1 MATFKMN
8 TDLWDIEFT
17 PDGDIEILIGA
28 EECTQDSRF
37 RTQIIAGEMF
47 DDTRKGV
54 PWLTDMVSPAL
65 SLDGKK
71 RILSK
76 VILSTP
82 NALKL
87 NYINISVNTDGEAV
101 CDYEGVTT
109 NNEPFGGLLN
119 GVNNR

>member
-8 TDLWDIEFT
+8 TDKWDIEFT
-17 PDGDIEILIGA
+17 PDGDIEILKGA

-82 NALKL
+82 NAVKL
-87 NYINISVNTDGEAV
+87 NFINISVNTDGEAI

-119 GVNNR
+119 GVNN

>member
-8 TDLWDIEFT
+8 VDKWDVEFT
-17 PDGDIEILIGA
+17 PDDDIEILEGA

-47 DDTRKGV
+47 DNTLAGV

-65 SLDGKK
+65 SIDDKK
-71 RILSK
+71 QILRR

-82 NALKL
+82 NAVKL
-87 NYINISVNTDGEAV
+87 NYINISVDTEGTAK

-109 NNEPFGGLLN
+109 NNEVFRGALD
-119 GVNNR
+119 GVNN

>member
-8 TDLWDIEFT
+8 TDTWDIEFT
-17 PDGDIEILIGA
+17 QDGDIEILKGA

-82 NALKL
+82 NAVKL
-87 NYINISVNTDGEAV
+87 NYINISVNTDGEAI

-119 GVNNR
+119 GVNN

>member
-8 TDLWDIEFT
+8 TDKWDLEFT
-17 PDGDIEILIGA
+17 PDGDIEILDGA

-47 DDTRKGV
+47 DNTLVGV

-65 SLDGKK
+65 SIDGKK
-71 RILSK
+71 QILRK

-82 NALKL
+82 NAVKL
-87 NYINISVNTDGEAV
+87 NYINVSVDTDGKAK

-109 NNEPFGGLLN
+109 NNEILISLLN
-119 GVNNR
+119 MRQI